1 VVSLDLIQ
9 DLSEQTPSKILFL
22 VLDGLGGMPHP
33 EVGQSELETARI
45 PNLDRFAGLSICGVT
60 DPIAPGITP
69 GSGPSHLA
77 LFGYDPIKFDI
88 GRGILSALGI
98 DFPISPN
105 DVCFRANFATVDGS
119 GNITDRRAGRLA
131 TEINRELC
139 ALLRHIHLPEV
150 EIFVET
156 ESGHRALVVFRG
168 EGLSDFVTDTD
179 PQRTGVPPLSA
190 KPTQEDAVPMAQI
203 MNGFLAEA
211 SSVLQGQEPA
221 NALLLRGAAS
231 LPDIP
236 TLPQIYKL
244 SPAAIASYP
253 MYRGL
258 AKLVGMEVIETGD
271 TIWDEF
277 ETLQQNWE
285 EHDFFYFHVKATDTA
300 GEDGDFN
307 RKVQVLEEIDSLIP
321 ALLRLQPEVF
331 VITGDHSSPSALS
344 GHSWHPVPFA
354 LYSTTCISDE
364 ISEFTER
371 ALVRGSLGR
380 FPAQDAMLLS
390 MGHAQKLAKY
400 GA

>member
-1 VVSLDLIQ
+1 MVPLALIQ
-9 DLSEQTPSKILFL
+9 NLSEQTASKILFL

-33 EVGQSELETARI
+33 EVGQSELEVARI

-77 LFGYDPIKFDI
+77 LFGYDPIRHDI
-88 GRGILSALGI
+88 GRGVLSALGI
-98 DFPISPN
+98 EFPIGPN
-105 DVCFRANFATVDGS
+105 DVCFRANFATVDAA

-131 TEINRELC
+131 TELNRELC
-139 ALLRHIHLPEV
+139 ALLRHIHLPVAEV
-150 EIFVET
+150 FVET

-168 EGLSDFVTDTD
+168 EGLSDLVTDTD
-179 PQRTGVPPLSA
+179 PQREGVPPLA
-190 KPTQEDAVPMAQI
+190 VEPTNEEAIPMAQVV
-203 MNGFLAEA
+203 NGFLAEA
-211 SSVLQGQEPA
+211 SMVLQGQEPA

-231 LPDIP
+231 LPSIP
-236 TLPQIYKL
+236 TMPQVYRL
-244 SPAAIASYP
+244 NPAAIATYP

-258 AKLVGMEVIETGD
+258 GKLIGMEVLETGD

-277 ETLQQNWE
+277 ETLQQNWDE
-285 EHDFFYFHVKATDTA
+285 YDFFYFHVKATDTA

-307 RKVQVLEEIDSLIP
+307 KKVQVLEEIDSLIP
-321 ALLRLQPEVF
+321 ALLRLQPDVF

-354 LYSTTCISDE
+354 LYSNTCISDD
-364 ISEFTER
+364 IAEFTER
-371 ALVRGSLGR
+371 ALVRGCLGR
-380 FPAQDAMLLS
+380 FPAQDAMLLA

>member
-1 VVSLDLIQ
+1 MVPLALIQ

-33 EVGQSELETARI
+33 EVGKSELEVARI
-45 PNLDRFAGLSICGVT
+45 PNLDRFARLSICGVT

-77 LFGYDPIKFDI
+77 LFGYNPIRFDI
-88 GRGILSALGI
+88 GRGVLSALGI
-98 DFPISPN
+98 DFPIDPN
-105 DVCFRANFATVDGS
+105 DVCFRANFATVDAG

-139 ALLRHIHLPEV
+139 ALLRHIHIPGVEV
-150 EIFVET
+150 FVET

-168 EGLSDFVTDTD
+168 EGLSDYVTDTD
-179 PQRTGVPPLSA
+179 PQRTGVPPLIA
-190 KPTQEDAVPMAQI
+190 GPTQEEAAPTAQI
-203 MNGFLAEA
+203 VNGFLTEA
-211 SSVLQGQEPA
+211 AMVLQGQEPA

-231 LPDIP
+231 YPDIP
-236 TLPQIYKL
+236 TIPQVYKL
-244 SPAAIASYP
+244 SPAAIATYP

-258 AKLVGMEVIETGD
+258 AKLLGMEVLETGD

-277 ETLQQNWE
+277 ETLQQDWDAY
-285 EHDFFYFHVKATDTA
+285 DFFYFHVKATDTA

-321 ALLRLQPEVF
+321 ALLRLQPDVF

-354 LYSTTCISDE
+354 LYSKTCISDE
-364 ISEFTER
+364 ISDFTER
-371 ALVRGSLGR
+371 TLVQGGLGR
-380 FPAQDAMLLS
+380 FPAQDAMLLA

>member
-1 VVSLDLIQ
+1 MVPLALIEN
-9 DLSEQTPSKILFL
+9 LSEQTPSKILFL

-33 EVGQSELETARI
+33 EVGTSELEGARI
-45 PNLDRFAGLSICGVT
+45 PNLDRFARLSICGVT

-77 LFGYDPIKFDI
+77 LFGYNPIRYDI
-88 GRGILSALGI
+88 GRGVLSALGI
-98 DFPISPN
+98 DFPIGPN
-105 DVCFRANFATVDGS
+105 DVCFRANFATVDAT

-168 EGLSDFVTDTD
+168 EGLSDYVTDTD
-179 PQRTGVPPLSA
+179 PQHTGIPPSSSA
-190 KPTQEDAVPMAQI
+190 PTQEDAVPMAQI
-203 MNGFLAEA
+203 VNSFLAEA
-211 SSVLQGQEPA
+211 AMVLQGQEPA

-231 LPDIP
+231 LPEIP
-236 TLPQIYKL
+236 TMPQVYKL
-244 SPAAIASYP
+244 SPAAIAAYP

-258 AKLVGMEVIETGD
+258 AKLVGMEVLETGD
-271 TIWDEF
+271 SIWDEF

-321 ALLRLQPEVF
+321 TLLRLQPDVF

-354 LYSTTCISDE
+354 LYSNTCISDD

-380 FPAQDAMLLS
+380 FPAQDAMLLA

>member
-1 VVSLDLIQ
+1 MIPLALIQ
-9 DLSEQTPSKILFL
+9 DLSEKTSSKILFF

-33 EVGQSELETARI
+33 DVGKSELEVARI
-45 PNLDRFAGLSICGVT
+45 PNLDRFAALSICGVT

-77 LFGYDPIKFDI
+77 LFGYDPIRFDI
-88 GRGILSALGI
+88 GRGVLSALGI
-98 DFPISPN
+98 DFPIGPN
-105 DVCFRANFATVDGS
+105 DICFRANFATVDADGV
-119 GNITDRRAGRLA
+119 ITDRRAGRLA
-131 TEINRELC
+131 TELNRELC

-150 EIFVET
+150 EVFVET

-179 PQRTGVPPLSA
+179 PQRTGVPPLPA
-190 KPTQEDAVPMAQI
+190 EPTNEDAAPMAQI
-203 MNGFLAEA
+203 VNSFLAEA
-211 SSVLQGQEPA
+211 AMVLQGQEPA
-221 NALLLRGAAS
+221 NALLLRGAAGM
-231 LPDIP
+231 PNIP
-236 TLPQIYKL
+236 TMPQIFSL
-244 SPAAIASYP
+244 SPGAIAAYP

-258 AKLVGMEVIETGD
+258 AKLVGMEVLETGA
-271 TIWDEF
+271 TVWDEF
-277 ETLQQNWE
+277 ETLQEHWDA
-285 EHDFFYFHVKATDTA
+285 HDFFYFHVKATDSA

-307 RKVQVLEEIDSLIP
+307 QKVQVLEDVDSLIP
-321 ALLRLQPEVF
+321 ALQRLQPDVF
-331 VITGDHSSPSALS
+331 VITGDHSSPAALS

-354 LYSTTCISDE
+354 LFSKTCISDD

-380 FPAQDAMLLS
+380 FPAQEAMLLA

>member
-1 VVSLDLIQ
+1 MIPLALVQ

-33 EVGQSELETARI
+33 EVGKSELEVARI
-45 PNLDRFAGLSICGVT
+45 ANLDRFARLSICGVT

-77 LFGYDPIKFDI
+77 LFGYNPIRFDI
-88 GRGILSALGI
+88 GRGVLSALGI
-98 DFPISPN
+98 DFPIGPN
-105 DVCFRANFATVDGS
+105 DVCFRANFATVDSS

-150 EIFVET
+150 EVFVET

-168 EGLSDFVTDTD
+168 ERLSDYVTDTD
-179 PQRTGVPPLSA
+179 PQHTGVPPLTA
-190 KPTQEDAVPMAQI
+190 MPTQEEAAPTAQI
-203 MNGFLAEA
+203 VNGFLAEA
-211 SSVLQGQEPA
+211 AMVLQGQEPA

-231 LPDIP
+231 YPDIP
-236 TLPQIYKL
+236 TLPQVYKL
-244 SPAAIASYP
+244 APAAIATYP

-258 AKLVGMEVIETGD
+258 AKLVGMEVLETGD

-277 ETLQQNWE
+277 ETLQQYWE
-285 EHDFFYFHVKATDTA
+285 AFDFFYFHVKGTDTA

-321 ALLRLQPEVF
+321 ALLRLQPDVF

-354 LYSTTCISDE
+354 LYSKTCISDE

-371 ALVRGSLGR
+371 ALVQGGLGR
-380 FPAQDAMLLS
+380 FPAQDAMLLA

>member
-1 VVSLDLIQ
+1 
-9 DLSEQTPSKILFL
+9 
-22 VLDGLGGMPHP
+22 MPHP
-33 EVGQSELETARI
+33 EVGESELETARI

-77 LFGYDPIKFDI
+77 LFGYDPIRFDI
-88 GRGILSALGI
+88 GRGILSALGV
-98 DFPISPN
+98 DFPLSPN

-156 ESGHRALVVFRG
+156 ESGHRVLVVFRG

-179 PQRTGVPPLSA
+179 PQRTGVPALSA
-190 KPTQEDAVPMAQI
+190 EPTQEDAVSMAQI
-203 MNGFLAEA
+203 VNGFLAEA

-221 NALLLRGAAS
+221 NTLLLRGAAS

-285 EHDFFYFHVKATDTA
+285 EYDFFYFHVKATDTA

-307 RKVQVLEEIDSLIP
+307 HKVQVLEEVDSLIP

-380 FPAQDAMLLS
+380 FPAQDAMLLA

>member
-1 VVSLDLIQ
+1 MIPLALVQ

-33 EVGQSELETARI
+33 EVGKSELEVARI
-45 PNLDRFAGLSICGVT
+45 PNLDRFARLSICGVT

-77 LFGYDPIKFDI
+77 LFGYNPIRFDI
-88 GRGILSALGI
+88 GRGVLSALGI
-98 DFPISPN
+98 DFPITPN
-105 DVCFRANFATVDGS
+105 DVCFRANFATVDAEGT
-119 GNITDRRAGRLA
+119 ITDRRAGRLA

-150 EIFVET
+150 EVFVET

-168 EGLSDFVTDTD
+168 EGLSDYLTDTD
-179 PQRTGVPPLSA
+179 PQRTGVPPLTVA
-190 KPTQEDAVPMAQI
+190 ATQEEAAPTAQI
-203 MNGFLAEA
+203 VNGFLAEA
-211 SSVLQGQEPA
+211 AMVLQGQEPA
-221 NALLLRGAAS
+221 NALLLRGAACY
-231 LPDIP
+231 PEIP
-236 TLPQIYKL
+236 TMPQVYKL
-244 SPAAIASYP
+244 SPAAIATYP

-258 AKLVGMEVIETGD
+258 AKLVGMEVLETGD

-277 ETLQQNWE
+277 DTLQQNWE
-285 EHDFFYFHVKATDTA
+285 DYDFFYFHVKGTDTA

-321 ALLRLQPEVF
+321 ALLRLQPDVF

-354 LYSTTCISDE
+354 LYSTTCINDE

-371 ALVRGSLGR
+371 TLVHGGLGR
-380 FPAQDAMLLS
+380 FPAQDAMLLA

>member
-1 VVSLDLIQ
+1 MVPLALIQ
-9 DLSEQTPSKILFL
+9 NLSEQTPSKILFL

-33 EVGQSELETARI
+33 EVGKSELEVARI
-45 PNLDRFAGLSICGVT
+45 PNLDRFARLSICGVT

-77 LFGYDPIKFDI
+77 LFGYNPIRHDI
-88 GRGILSALGI
+88 GRGVLSALGI
-98 DFPISPN
+98 DFPIGPN
-105 DVCFRANFATVDGS
+105 DICFRANFATVDTG

-131 TEINRELC
+131 TELNRELC
-139 ALLRHIHLPEV
+139 ALLRHIYLPEV
-150 EIFVET
+150 EVFVET

-168 EGLSDFVTDTD
+168 EGLSDYVTDTD
-179 PQRTGVPPLSA
+179 PQRTGVPPLPA
-190 KPTQEDAVPMAQI
+190 EPTNEDAAPMAQI
-203 MNGFLAEA
+203 VNGFLAEA
-211 SSVLQGQEPA
+211 AMVLQGQEPA
-221 NALLLRGAAS
+221 NALLLRGAAG
-231 LPDIP
+231 LPAIP
-236 TLPQIYKL
+236 TMPQVYKL
-244 SPAAIASYP
+244 SPAAIATYP

-258 AKLVGMEVIETGD
+258 ATLLGMDVLETGD

-277 ETLQQNWE
+277 ETLQQNWDE
-285 EHDFFYFHVKATDTA
+285 YDFFYFHVKATDTA

-307 RKVQVLEEIDSLIP
+307 KKVQVLEEIDSLIP
-321 ALLRLQPEVF
+321 ALLRFQPDVF

-354 LYSTTCISDE
+354 LYSNTCISDD

-371 ALVRGSLGR
+371 TLVRGSLGR
-380 FPAQDAMLLS
+380 FPAQDAMLLA

>member
-1 VVSLDLIQ
+1 VVPLSLIE
-9 DLSEQTPSKILFL
+9 DLSEETSSKILFF

-33 EVGQSELETARI
+33 EVGKSELEVARI

-77 LFGYDPIKFDI
+77 LFGYNPIRFDI
-88 GRGILSALGI
+88 GRGVLSALGI
-98 DFPISPN
+98 DFPIGPN
-105 DVCFRANFATVDGS
+105 DVCFRANFATVDAEGAIS
-119 GNITDRRAGRLA
+119 DRRAGRLA
-131 TEINRELC
+131 TELNRELC
-139 ALLRHIHLPEV
+139 ALLRHIHVPEV
-150 EIFVET
+150 EVFVET

-168 EGLSDFVTDTD
+168 EGLSDCVTDTD
-179 PQRTGVPPLSA
+179 PQRTGVPPLTA
-190 KPTQEDAVPMAQI
+190 APTQEEAVPTAQI
-203 MNGFLAEA
+203 VNRFLSEA
-211 SSVLQGQEPA
+211 AMVLQGQEPA
-221 NALLLRGAAS
+221 NMLLLRGAAS
-231 LPDIP
+231 LPSIP

-244 SPAAIASYP
+244 SPGAIASYP

-258 AKLVGMEVIETGD
+258 AKLVGMEVLETGD

-277 ETLQQNWE
+277 ETLQQHWDD
-285 EHDFFYFHVKATDTA
+285 HDFFYFHVKATDTA

-307 RKVQVLEEIDSLIP
+307 KKVQVLEEIDSLIP
-321 ALLRLQPEVF
+321 ALLRLQPDVF

-354 LYSTTCISDE
+354 LHSSTSISDH

-371 ALVRGSLGR
+371 ALVQGSLGR
-380 FPAQDAMLLS
+380 FPAQDAMLLA

>member
-1 VVSLDLIQ
+1 MVPLALIQ
-9 DLSEQTPSKILFL
+9 SLSEKTPSKILFL

-33 EVGQSELETARI
+33 EVGQSELEVARI

-77 LFGYDPIKFDI
+77 LFGYNPLRHDI
-88 GRGILSALGI
+88 GRGVLSALGI
-98 DFPISPN
+98 DFPIGPN
-105 DVCFRANFATVDGS
+105 DVCFRANFATVDAD

-131 TEINRELC
+131 TELNRELC
-139 ALLRHIHLPEV
+139 ALLRHIHLPEAEV
-150 EIFVET
+150 FVET

-168 EGLSDFVTDTD
+168 SGLSDSVTDTD
-179 PQRTGVPPLSA
+179 PQREGVPPLA
-190 KPTQEDAVPMAQI
+190 VEPTNEEATPTAQVV
-203 MNGFLAEA
+203 NGFLAEA
-211 SSVLQGQEPA
+211 SKVLQGQEPA

-231 LPDIP
+231 FPAIP
-236 TLPQIYKL
+236 TMPEVYSL
-244 SPAAIASYP
+244 SPAAIATYP

-258 AKLVGMEVIETGD
+258 GKLIGMEILETGD

-277 ETLQQNWE
+277 ETLQQNWD

-321 ALLRLQPEVF
+321 ALLRLQPDVF
-331 VITGDHSSPSALS
+331 VVSGDHSSPSALS

-354 LYSTTCISDE
+354 LFSKTCISDH

-371 ALVRGSLGR
+371 ALVQGSLGR
-380 FPAQDAMLLS
+380 FPAQDAMLLA

>member
-1 VVSLDLIQ
+1 MIPLALVQ
-9 DLSEQTPSKILFL
+9 DLSEQTSSKILFL

-33 EVGQSELETARI
+33 EVGKSELEVARI
-45 PNLDRFAGLSICGVT
+45 PNLDRFARLSICGVT

-77 LFGYDPIKFDI
+77 LFGYNPIRFDI
-88 GRGILSALGI
+88 GRGVLSALGI
-98 DFPISPN
+98 DFPIGPS
-105 DVCFRANFATVDGS
+105 DVCFRANFATVDAEGT
-119 GNITDRRAGRLA
+119 ITDRRAGRLA

-150 EIFVET
+150 EVFVET

-168 EGLSDFVTDTD
+168 EGLSDYLTDTD
-179 PQRTGVPPLSA
+179 PQRTGVPPLTVA
-190 KPTQEDAVPMAQI
+190 ATQEEAAPTAQI
-203 MNGFLAEA
+203 VNGFLAEA
-211 SSVLQGQEPA
+211 AMVLQGQEPA
-221 NALLLRGAAS
+221 NALLLRGAACY
-231 LPDIP
+231 PDIP
-236 TLPQIYKL
+236 TMPQVYNL
-244 SPAAIASYP
+244 SPAAIATYP

-258 AKLVGMEVIETGD
+258 AKLVGMEVLETGD

-277 ETLQQNWE
+277 ETLQQHWE
-285 EHDFFYFHVKATDTA
+285 DYDFFYFHVKGTDTA

-321 ALLRLQPEVF
+321 ALLRLQPDVF

-354 LYSTTCISDE
+354 LYSSTCISDE
-364 ISEFTER
+364 ISDFTER
-371 ALVRGSLGR
+371 TLVQGGLGR
-380 FPAQDAMLLS
+380 FPAQDAMLLA

>member
-1 VVSLDLIQ
+1 MVPLTLIEN
-9 DLSEQTPSKILFL
+9 LSEQTSSKILFL

-33 EVGQSELETARI
+33 DVGQSELEVARI
-45 PNLDRFAGLSICGVT
+45 PNLDRFANLSICGVT

-77 LFGYDPIKFDI
+77 LFGYDPIEFDI
-88 GRGILSALGI
+88 GRGVLSALGI
-98 DFPISPN
+98 DFPISPQ
-105 DVCFRANFATVDGS
+105 DICFRANFATVDTA

-139 ALLRHIHLPEV
+139 ALLRHIHLPEFEV
-150 EIFVET
+150 FVET
-156 ESGHRALVVFRG
+156 ESGHRALVVIRG
-168 EGLSDFVTDTD
+168 EGLSDCLTDTD
-179 PQRTGVPPLSA
+179 PQRTGVPPLTA
-190 KPTQEDAVPMAQI
+190 APTQEDAAPTAQI
-203 MNGFLAEA
+203 VNGFLTEA
-211 SSVLQGQEPA
+211 SMVLHGQEPA

-231 LPDIP
+231 YPDIP
-236 TLPQIYKL
+236 TMPHIYKL
-244 SPAAIASYP
+244 SPAAIATYP

-258 AKLVGMEVIETGD
+258 AKLLGMEVLETGD

-285 EHDFFYFHVKATDTA
+285 TYDFFYFHVKGTDTA

-307 RKVQVLEEIDSLIP
+307 KKVQVLEEIDSLIP
-321 ALLRLQPEVF
+321 ALLRLQPDVF

-371 ALVRGSLGR
+371 ALVRGGLGR
-380 FPAQDAMLLS
+380 FPAQDAMLLA